1 VSGVVGDFLLVRTGA
16 REIGLRLEDVLEV
29 SDLGPVRPVPS
40 AAPALR
46 GVTAARGRLVPV
58 VHLESLLAA
67 TACPSARGT
76 TVVLASLEG
85 RPVGLEVEEAD
96 LLTRQ
101 DLLPVPPDETV
112 PWASAMVRGTS
123 GLIPILNLDAFRD
136 RLLESGAKP

>member
-1 VSGVVGDFLLVRTGA
+1 M
-16 REIGLRLEDVLEV
+16 
-29 SDLGPVRPVPS
+29 
-40 AAPALR
+40 
-46 GVTAARGRLVPV
+46 
-58 VHLESLLAA
+58 
-67 TACPSARGT
+67 
-76 TVVLASLEG
+76 LASLEG

-136 RLLESGAKP
+136 RLLESGAKT